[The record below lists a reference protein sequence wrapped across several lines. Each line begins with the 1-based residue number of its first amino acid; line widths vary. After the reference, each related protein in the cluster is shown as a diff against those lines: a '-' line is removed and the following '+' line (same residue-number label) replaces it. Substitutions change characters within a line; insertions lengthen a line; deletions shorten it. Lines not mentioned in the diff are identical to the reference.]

1 MNNKRFFPLI
11 VIAALMI
18 VGFLIYSLVKMEW
31 DDHYPGPPPSTSHF
45 NTYELTLINPATVL
59 DDIHNGKPLVLQI
72 QPEPNPDNPPFIM
85 PIRWSQND
93 FLEVAQAYG
102 KVIWQDDLNLWHL
115 NKISLYKKCDSSDG
129 KFTDAEFLYYQEV
142 TKGKENLY
150 SVRGIDLSPEY
161 GQLRWGGDTYYP
173 RPLFGWKAI
182 NLKEV
187 TVTAEEALRRAEASG
202 GMKAR
207 QSWEN
212 KCKIFVAL
220 WPQVFGRY
228 DWQVDY
234 WDNDIF
240 NENRNKQFWIPTK

>member
-1 MNNKRFFPLI
+1 MNNKRIFPLI
-11 VIAALMI
+11 VIAVLMI

-31 DDHYPGPPPSTSHF
+31 EERFPDPPPSAGDF
-45 NTYELTLINPATVL
+45 NTYELTLIDPATVL
-59 DDIHNGKPLVLQI
+59 DDIHKGRKLVLQI
-72 QPEPNPDNPPFIM
+72 QPEPNPMNPPFIM

-102 KVIWQDDLNLWHL
+102 KIIWQDDLNLWHL
-115 NKISLYKKCDSSDG
+115 YKLSLYKKCDSSDG